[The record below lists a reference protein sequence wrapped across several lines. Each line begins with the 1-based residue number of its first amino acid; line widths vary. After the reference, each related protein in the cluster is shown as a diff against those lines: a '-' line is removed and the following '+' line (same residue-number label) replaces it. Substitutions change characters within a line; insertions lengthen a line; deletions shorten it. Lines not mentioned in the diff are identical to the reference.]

1 MGAKEL
7 YDVDFFEWAQQN
19 AELLRRGCFDAADI
33 QHIAEELGD
42 MGNRDQREVQS
53 YLTRLVMHLLKWQF
67 QPSQRT
73 TSWERSILNSRF
85 RLERIF
91 EQSPSLRRLASE
103 SIAKIY
109 SHARRAAVVETR
121 LAKEAFLPECPYTFD
136 QLLDADYLPNS

>member
-7 YDVDFFEWAQQN
+7 YDVDFFEWTQQN
-19 AELLRRGCFDAADI
+19 AELLRKGCFDAADI
-33 QHIAEELGD
+33 EHIAEELGD

-67 QPSQRT
+67 QPAHRA
-73 TSWERSILNSRF
+73 TSWERSIFNSRF

-103 SIAKIY
+103 SIRKIY
-109 SHARRAAVVETR
+109 PHARRGAVIETR
-121 LAKEAFLPECPYTFD
+121 LAKEAFPPECPYTFD
-136 QLLDADYLPNS
+136 HLLDQDYLPES